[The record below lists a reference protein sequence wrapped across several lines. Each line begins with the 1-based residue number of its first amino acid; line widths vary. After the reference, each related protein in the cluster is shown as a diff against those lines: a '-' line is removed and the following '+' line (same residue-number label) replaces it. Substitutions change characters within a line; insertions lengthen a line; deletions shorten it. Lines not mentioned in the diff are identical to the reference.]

1 MKIINTLFLLF
12 FIGLAIS
19 CSTIYGLHYDFDI
32 NANFEN
38 LKTYDW
44 MPTPEKSYI
53 NRLDIRRVKKATNA
67 ELKANGVMMISDNPD
82 FLIAV
87 HLRKKDKVRIVNWRY
102 DNGPHRGDRGGYWGH
117 RRYWEDDRGPMGV
130 STYHHEELSLILEF
144 VNAKSKK
151 IFWRGVAKTELDNV
165 NTSKER
171 EKLINGAVKQIL
183 KNYPPQP
190 KK

>member
-12 FIGLAIS
+12 FVGLVIS
-19 CSTIYGLHYDFDI
+19 CSTIYDLHYDFDT
-32 NANFEN
+32 NANFKS

-44 MPTPEKSYI
+44 MPTPEKSYTH
-53 NRLDIRRVKKATNA
+53 RLDMRHVKKTANA

-82 FLIAV
+82 FLITV
-87 HLRKKDKVRIVNWRY
+87 HLKKKEKVRVVNWRY
-102 DNGPHRGDRGGYWGH
+102 DDGPHRGDRGGYRGH
-117 RRYWEDDRGPMGV
+117 GRYWGDDRGPMGS

-144 VNAKSKK
+144 MNPRSKK
-151 IFWRGVAKTELDNV
+151 MFWRGKAKTELDNV

-183 KNYPPQP
+183 NNYPPQS
-190 KK
+190 KE